1 MSLNVE
7 SIFSEAPTDR
17 LVELRDFFES
27 LQLPDSRLDTDT
39 LVRITDALAARPD
52 LFEDLLVDDEVNRWW
67 LQLFLTENYEV
78 RLLTWEREQS
88 SDWHD
93 HGGSSGA
100 WTVTAGALYETYR
113 AEDHFSVRDR
123 HYVAGDNGSFGPE
136 HVHDVIYEG
145 GKPAV
150 SIHAYSPPLSGLTV
164 YDRTRFGFV
173 ARDFVLEENRAAQ
186 RS

>member
-7 SIFSEAPTDR
+7 SIFSEAPTER

-27 LQLPDSRLDTDT
+27 LQLPDSRLDTET
-39 LVRITDALAARPD
+39 LVRVTDALAQRPD

-100 WTVTAGALYETYR
+100 WTVTAVR
-113 AEDHFSVRDR
+113 ASTR
-123 HYVAGDNGSFGPE
+123 
-136 HVHDVIYEG
+136 
-145 GKPAV
+145 
-150 SIHAYSPPLSGLTV
+150 
-164 YDRTRFGFV
+164 RTR
-173 ARDFVLEENRAAQ
+173 ATR
-186 RS
+186 

>member
-1 MSLNVE
+1 MTLNVQAV
-7 SIFSEAPTDR
+7 FSEAPPAR
-17 LVELRDFFES
+17 ANELRSFFES
-27 LQLPDSRLDTDT
+27 FHLPDGRLDTDT
-39 LVRITDALAARPD
+39 LERITDALAARPD
-52 LFEDLLVDDEVNRWW
+52 LFEDLLVDDEINRWS
-67 LQLFLTENYEV
+67 LQLWVTENYEV

-100 WTVTAGALYETYR
+100 WSVTAGALYETYR
-113 AEDHFSVRDR
+113 AEDDVSTRDR

-136 HVHDVIYEG
+136 HVHDVIYEN

-150 SIHAYSPPLSGLTV
+150 SIHAYSPPLTGLTV

-173 ARDFVLEENRAAQ
+173 AREFVLEERRAEQ

>member
-1 MSLNVE
+1 MSLNVAAV
-7 SIFSEAPTDR
+7 FSEAPEARTI
-17 LVELRDFFES
+17 ELREFFAS
-27 LQLPDSRLDTDT
+27 LHLPDGRLDTDT
-39 LVRITDALAARPD
+39 LMKITDTLAARRE
-52 LFEDLLVDDEVNRWW
+52 LFEDLLVDHEVNRWW
-67 LQLFLTENYEV
+67 LSLFVTESFEV

-100 WTVTAGALYETYR
+100 WTVTAGALYEAFR
-113 AEDHFSVRDR
+113 APDHVSIFDR
-123 HYVAGDNGSFGPE
+123 HYVAGDHGSFGPE
-136 HVHDVIYEG
+136 HVHDVVYEA

-164 YDRTRFGFV
+164 YDRTQFGFV
-173 ARDFVLEENRAAQ
+173 AREFVLEESRVEQ

>member
-1 MSLNVE
+1 MSLNVDAV
-7 SIFSEAPTDR
+7 FTEAPQAR
-17 LVELRDFFES
+17 IGELREFFES
-27 LQLPDSRLDTDT
+27 LQLPDGRLDRET

-52 LFEDLLVDDEVNRWW
+52 LFEELLVDDEVNRWW
-67 LQLFLTENYEV
+67 LQLWATESYEV

-123 HYVAGDNGSFGPE
+123 HYVAGDHGSFGPE
-136 HVHDVIYEG
+136 HVHDVIYEA
-145 GKPAV
+145 GKPAA

-173 ARDFVLEENRAAQ
+173 ARGFVLEEDRAAW

>member
-7 SIFSEAPTDR
+7 AVFSEAPAER
-17 LVELRDFFES
+17 INALRDFFES
-27 LQLPDSRLDTDT
+27 LALPDNRLDRDT
-39 LVRITDALAARPD
+39 LVSITDALAARPE

-100 WTVTAGALYETYR
+100 WTVTAGALYESYR
-113 AEDHFSVRDR
+113 AEDHVSVRDR
-123 HYVAGDNGSFGPE
+123 HYVAGDYGSFGPE
-136 HVHDVIYEG
+136 HV
-145 GKPAV
+145 
-150 SIHAYSPPLSGLTV
+150 T
-164 YDRTRFGFV
+164 T
-173 ARDFVLEENRAAQ
+173 
-186 RS
+186 

>member
-1 MSLNVE
+1 MSLNTDAV
-7 SIFSEAPTDR
+7 FTEAPEART
-17 LVELRDFFES
+17 VELREFFES
-27 LQLPDSRLDTDT
+27 LRLPEGRLDTDT
-39 LVRITDALAARPD
+39 LLKITDALAARPD
-52 LFEDLLVDDEVNRWW
+52 LFEDLLVDDEENRWW
-67 LQLFLTENYEV
+67 LQLWVTESYEV

-100 WTVTAGALYETYR
+100 WTVTAGALYESYR
-113 AEDHFSVRDR
+113 AEDYFSVRDR

-136 HVHDVIYEG
+136 HVHDVVYEA

-173 ARDFVLEENRAAQ
+173 ARDFVLEERRAEE

>member
-1 MSLNVE
+1 MSLNVAT
-7 SIFSEAPTDR
+7 IFSEAPESR
-17 LVELRDFFES
+17 VNELREFFES
-27 LQLPDSRLDTDT
+27 LQLPTGRLDTDT
-39 LVRITDALAARPD
+39 LEKVTNALAARPD

-67 LQLFLTENYEV
+67 LQLFATESYEV

-113 AEDHFSVRDR
+113 AVDHVSVRDR
-123 HYVAGDNGSFGPE
+123 HYVAGDSGCFGPE
-136 HVHDVIYEG
+136 HVHDVIYESG
-145 GKPAV
+145 QPAA

-173 ARDFVLEENRAAQ
+173 AREFVAEEQRGEQ

>member
-7 SIFSEAPTDR
+7 SVFSEAPSER
-17 LVELRDFFES
+17 VSQLRDFFAS
-27 LQLPDSRLDTDT
+27 LQLPDSRLDRDT
-39 LVRITDALAARPD
+39 LVTITDALAARPE

-67 LQLFLTENYEV
+67 LQLFRTENYEV

-100 WTVTAGALYETYR
+100 WTVTAGALYETFR

-123 HYVAGDNGSFGPE
+123 HYAAGDSGSFGPE
-136 HVHDVIYEG
+136 HVHDVIYED